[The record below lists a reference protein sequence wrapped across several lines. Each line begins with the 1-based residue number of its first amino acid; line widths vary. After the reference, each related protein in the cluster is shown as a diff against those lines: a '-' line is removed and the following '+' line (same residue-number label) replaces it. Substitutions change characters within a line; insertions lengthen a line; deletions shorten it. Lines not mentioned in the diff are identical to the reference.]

1 MTDHSCLGKDEER
14 AMSRV
19 IGLMFAVLAA
29 SPAAELRLDFERA
42 AALRD
47 EGALLVGKA
56 AFVAGRKGKGLRLC
70 DGAHVRLNAA
80 PVFHPEEGSVQM
92 WIKPEWPSTDA
103 KRHTFFH
110 AGGGHAHVTLFAPA
124 GGSLLFVYKADRES
138 WHATSGS
145 ISHWQR
151 DTWHSVRAS
160 WKLVSPGR
168 LACLLEIDGQR
179 SASSGAAPLPT
190 APRYLFLGGRGK
202 REPADAVIDEVRIS
216 SKFTLPKLPRPSAV
230 VVPIRVHAQRSVGPM
245 PRTWSFVTPWNSKSY
260 RIPFTRSHPYF
271 RRFRDAG
278 FELVRLVAF
287 SESWLWGTEVT
298 RDATG
303 ALKLDFGDFDALLDL
318 YRAAGAEPYIRL
330 AYHMPSA
337 LSPGGLKLHSYRP
350 PRDIEEWRDFVKRIV
365 RHCNV
370 ERGLGIRYWVTM
382 LNEADIPIRRGQA
395 KWESILDL
403 YEATTRATLEV
414 DPQAKVGGPAT
425 CGPLPG
431 AQEESIRR
439 FVRFCKERNLPP
451 DFVCFHA
458 YRRPHPKDY
467 EAAVLAAKSA
477 VESVWPELNPEYFLD
492 EWNLWA
498 RDKTQNNE
506 YGAAYV
512 AAAIHYQMRAGL
524 TRSSIVSFNTHF
536 PPAETEGVTTTFR
549 GPFRRAPGRIAR
561 FYCVEVEVAGTR
573 RRCLYTHA
581 VSGRAQHEQAYTF
594 GRYVV
599 DVPPQAVLRVA
610 TALAFPYAEADG
622 VGMSVHVLDRGK
634 DACLMAESVTQAAWK
649 EHTLPLHKFAGRKVT
664 VEFRTDCG
672 PGKNIS
678 ADHGLWGQP
687 RVEAG
692 GKTTFD
698 FCDQVHEADTGWHIP
713 RKWHTLSCSLPM
725 IKGRVLTPI
734 YFTYVLLNRLRG
746 ERLTVEL
753 TGRDGIHE
761 SDALGALACRDGKA
775 IRVVLWHFESPWA
788 SLAQHFGLAS
798 VDVSRQV
805 RLRIDGLHGPQHIRQ
820 SLIDQTHTNAYTDYV
835 VNGKPTGGGEYNLE
849 TGRVDVV
856 RDETR
861 APVGG
866 TVELSVR
873 LENLSVALI
882 EIERR

>member
-1 MTDHSCLGKDEER
+1 
-14 AMSRV
+14 MSLQ
-19 IGLMFAVLAA
+19 IGLVVAA
-29 SPAAELRLDFERA
+29 LTTHVTPIAAEALELDFESEATIRHK
-42 AALRD
+42 D
-47 EGALLVGKA
+47 VLLVGNTA
-56 AFVAGRKGKGLRLC
+56 LVPGHKGKGLRLAA
-70 DGAHVRLNAA
+70 GVHVRLNASRF
-80 PVFHPEEGSVQM
+80 FHPDKGSVGM
-92 WIKPEWPSTDA
+92 WVKPEWPPTDA
-103 KRHTFFH
+103 QRHTFFH
-110 AGGGHAHVTLFAPA
+110 TGGGHAHVTLFAPG
-124 GGSLLFVYKADRES
+124 GGSLLFVYKANRQS
-138 WHATSGS
+138 WHSTSGS

-151 DTWHSVRAS
+151 DTWHHIRAS
-160 WKLVSPGR
+160 WTRTPAGT
-168 LACLLEIDGQR
+168 LACVLEIDGKW
-179 SASSGAAPLPT
+179 SASSGAVALPSVPQH
-190 APRYLFLGGRGK
+190 AFLGGRGK

-216 SKFTLPKLPRPSAV
+216 PEFTLPSLPPAAPV
-230 VVPIRVHAQRSVGPM
+230 TIPIRVHAQRPVGPM

-271 RRFRDAG
+271 RRFREAG

-287 SESWLWGTEVT
+287 SESWLWGAEVT

-303 ALKLDFGDFDALLDL
+303 ALKLDFSDFDTLLDL

-337 LSPGGLKLHSYRP
+337 LSAGGPKAHSYRP
-350 PRDIEEWRDFVKRIV
+350 PRDMAEWADFVKRIV

-370 ERGLGIRYWVTM
+370 ERQLGIRYWVTM

-395 KWESILDL
+395 EWEPILDL

-414 DPQAKVGGPAT
+414 DPRAKVGGPAT

-431 AQEESIRR
+431 AQEDSIRR
-439 FVRFCKERNLPP
+439 FVRFCRDKRLPP
-451 DFVCFHA
+451 DFICFHA
-458 YRRPHPKDY
+458 YKRPHPKDY
-467 EAAVLAAKSA
+467 EAAVLAAKQAVKSA
-477 VESVWPELNPEYFLD
+477 WPELKPEYFLD

-498 RDKTQNNE
+498 GDKTQNNE

-536 PPAETEGVTTTFR
+536 PPEETEGVTTSFR
-549 GPFRRAPGRIAR
+549 GPFRKEPGRIAR
-561 FYCVEVEVAGTR
+561 FYCAEVEVAGKR

-581 VSGRAQHEQAYTF
+581 VSGRAEHEQAYTF
-594 GRYVV
+594 GRYTV
-599 DVPPQAVLRVA
+599 DVPPRAALRVA

-622 VGMSVHVLDRGK
+622 VGMSVHVLDRGE
-634 DACLMAESVTQAAWK
+634 DVCLLAEPVTQAAWK
-649 EHTLPLHKFAGRKVT
+649 EHRLPLDQFADRKVT

-698 FCDQVHEADTGWHIP
+698 FCDKVREADTGWHIP

-725 IKGRVLTPI
+725 IKGRVLTPV
-734 YFTYVLLNRLRG
+734 YFTYALLNRLRG
-746 ERLTVEL
+746 ERLAAEL

-761 SDALGALACRDGKA
+761 SDLVGALACRDGNA
-775 IRVVLWHFESPWA
+775 VRVLLWHFDAPRA
-788 SLAQHFGLAS
+788 SLTQHLGTGQ
-798 VDVSRQV
+798 VDVP
-805 RLRIDGLHGPQHIRQ
+805 RLVELHIDGLDGPQRIRQ
-820 SLIDQTHTNAYTDYV
+820 SLIDRTHTNAYTDYV
-835 VNGKPTGGGEYNLE
+835 IEKKSTAGGKYNLE

-856 RDETR
+856 RDETLE
-861 APVGG
+861 PVGG
-866 TVELSVR
+866 ALELSVR